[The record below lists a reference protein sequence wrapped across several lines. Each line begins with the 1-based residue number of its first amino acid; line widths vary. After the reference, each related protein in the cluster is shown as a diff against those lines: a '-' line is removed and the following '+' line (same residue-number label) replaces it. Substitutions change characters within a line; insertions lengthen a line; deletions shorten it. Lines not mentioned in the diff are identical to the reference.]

1 MHFAGLAAIKTDGLI
16 YINQNRTGA
25 PIATMPPRDFVL
37 ANENFT
43 LHRTTPIF
51 YQHSNMIDGP
61 IASGTYFAIR
71 KRAFLIT
78 AGHTITEF
86 KLEAKNFLVPFR
98 PKSSEY
104 TDLGN
109 CNLLIPDDDSYD
121 VCALELL
128 DNDKKQLLA
137 TGGWQFLSLK
147 NVLDP
152 ARAKDFLLF
161 GFPYAIKDQNKIIK
175 AYHPMSAYADRTK
188 APGDYPKPLKR
199 DLDLFFEYGPVSDN
213 LAGEEVNPPPLSGAS
228 GASIWSLPTSRTV
241 WMPPRVVGV
250 QTSFFK
256 DKYFRGIDWR
266 VVAKL
271 LSLADKELEDEI
283 LSHFANSVST

>member
-1 MHFAGLAAIKTDGLI
+1 M
-16 YINQNRTGA
+16 
-25 PIATMPPRDFVL
+25 ATMPPKEFVL

-51 YQHSNMIDGP
+51 YQHPNMVDGP

-71 KRAFLIT
+71 KRVFLIT

-86 KLEAKNFLVPFR
+86 KFEPKNFLVPVR
-98 PKSSEY
+98 TKSSEFTY
-104 TDLGN
+104 LGN
-109 CNLLIPDDDSYD
+109 CTLLIPDDDSYD

-128 DNDKKQLLA
+128 DNDKKWLLA
-137 TGGWQFLSLK
+137 SGGWQFLSLG
-147 NVLDP
+147 NVLNL

-175 AYHPMSAYADRTK
+175 AYHPISAYADRIK
-188 APGDYPKPLKR
+188 APADYPKPLKG
-199 DLDLFFEYGPVSDN
+199 DLDLFFEYGPISDD
-213 LAGEEVNPPPLSGAS
+213 LGGEEVNPPPLSGAS
-228 GASIWSLPTSRTV
+228 GASLWALPTSRTV

-271 LSLADKELEDEI
+271 LSLADKELEGKI
-283 LSHFANSVST
+283 LAHFANS